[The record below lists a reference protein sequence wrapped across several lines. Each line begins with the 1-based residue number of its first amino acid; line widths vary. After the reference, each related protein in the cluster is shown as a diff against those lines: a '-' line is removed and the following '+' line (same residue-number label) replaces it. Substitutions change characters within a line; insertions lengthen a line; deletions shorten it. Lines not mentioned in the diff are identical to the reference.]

1 MNKIL
6 LFAILLVA
14 PLTAGAATA
23 PPATTHSNAVIKYL
37 QGKGLTVE
45 TRFSV
50 PGGLQGYSGITP
62 TGKRIVFYTTANG
75 SLALFGALLDAHG
88 RNLTQGYINAYIQQ
102 PANQKLY
109 AQLEAAHWI
118 GAGAKHPKRIVYA
131 FVDPNCP
138 YCHQFWEAAQ
148 KAYPHGLQVR
158 YLMVGILGD
167 NSVKK
172 AAAILGAK
180 DPHQALEENE
190 RNFQHHSG
198 AIEPM
203 AHVSAALRLQLIRH
217 SRLMQKFG
225 LDGTPG
231 LVWKDAQGTVRISN
245 GLPPSRYLQKIFG
258 LDNNRK

>member
-23 PPATTHSNAVIKYL
+23 PPATTHANAVVEYL

-50 PGGLQGYSGITP
+50 PGGLHGYSGITP

-109 AQLEAAHWI
+109 AQLETAHWI

-131 FVDPNCP
+131 FVDLLPS
-138 YCHQFWEAAQ
+138 
-148 KAYPHGLQVR
+148 
-158 YLMVGILGD
+158 ILGGRPK
-167 NSVKK
+167 SLSPW
-172 AAAILGAK
+172 AA
-180 DPHQALEENE
+180 
-190 RNFQHHSG
+190 ST
-198 AIEPM
+198 
-203 AHVSAALRLQLIRH
+203 V
-217 SRLMQKFG
+217 
-225 LDGTPG
+225 LDGRNSG
-231 LVWKDAQGTVRISN
+231 
-245 GLPPSRYLQKIFG
+245 
-258 LDNNRK
+258 